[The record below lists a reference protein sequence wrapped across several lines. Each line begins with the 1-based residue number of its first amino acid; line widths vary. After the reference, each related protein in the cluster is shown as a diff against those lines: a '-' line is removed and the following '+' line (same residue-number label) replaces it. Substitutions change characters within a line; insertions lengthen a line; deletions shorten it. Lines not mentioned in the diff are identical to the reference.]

1 MGFMD
6 ALKDKASQV
15 GEKAGAAIKDAK
27 LGEKFADAKNKM
39 GEAMAETKEKMAE
52 QKAASN
58 AAKAPIEGSLV
69 RYQVIYLGGF
79 PKKPN
84 KKSDPMAFGLNI
96 MEDSF
101 ILKPEYATMTSWYGD
116 ELFTIPYDKVVKF
129 EIVKRQVS
137 MTEAM
142 LSSNGDTKSLE
153 QENNIQ
159 ITYLDDTGNQQM
171 TRIEMLTGISVYGQ
185 AEKCRELLDL
195 LREHKILDKLNKD
208 TSAPAAP
215 SGGDMLAQL
224 EKLADL
230 KAKGILSDDEF
241 NAKKTEL
248 LAKM

>member
-1 MGFMD
+1 
-6 ALKDKASQV
+6 
-15 GEKAGAAIKDAK
+15 
-27 LGEKFADAKNKM
+27 
-39 GEAMAETKEKMAE
+39 
-52 QKAASN
+52 
-58 AAKAPIEGSLV
+58 
-69 RYQVIYLGGF
+69 
-79 PKKPN
+79 
-84 KKSDPMAFGLNI
+84 MAFGLNI

-116 ELFTIPYDKVVKF
+116 ELFTIPYDKVIKF

-171 TRIEMLTGISVYGQ
+171 TRIKMLTGISVYGQ

-215 SGGDMLAQL
+215 GGGDMLAQL

-241 NAKKTEL
+241 NAKKAEL